1 MEQKTVSVPVSVA
14 MRETKRKIIT
24 VINQSGLPPC
34 LGQAV
39 VESILSQLR
48 EASEEEYRRDM
59 KKVKEEQDVEAEE
72 VVLDIIY
79 QSFHMMIYY
88 IQHIQKQV

>member
-1 MEQKTVSVPVSVA
+1 MERKTVSVPVSVA
-14 MRETKRKIIT
+14 IRETKRKIIT
-24 VINQSGLPPC
+24 VINESGLPPC

-59 KKVKEEQDVEAEE
+59 KKVKEEQDGKS
-72 VVLDIIY
+72 D
-79 QSFHMMIYY
+79 
-88 IQHIQKQV
+88 